1 MEEIERT
8 SLIEKLARSELS
20 DAVSSGNGERSRI
33 RGFEVVLKQMTRTP
47 AILRMMLHPEF
58 NFEGQV
64 NAQSMGA
71 DKEALLRAEWYNC
84 SFVIPDYSCMSVWAK
99 KMTLECAK
107 GKTVVAIVPAR
118 TNTSWYHEYVIKTAS
133 EIRFVRG
140 RLVFPGH
147 KQQSAL
153 ADHIVIFRPLTP
165 EEQEEGQ
172 KAEDAGED
180 GATGA
185 SSEGTKTKRKKR
197 GEKKSAL
204 AEMNTD
210 VRQSRVT
217 GKTKERLVILSS
229 MTGNAYGVPET
240 RLEKRSRIRQIFEEE
255 EGAYEA
261 AQKERDANPKNGPYY
276 EKKKQKNRVTKEKVP
291 IDAEAGDAKP

>member
-1 MEEIERT
+1 MEEIERA
-8 SLIEKLARSELS
+8 SLIEKLARTELS
-20 DAVSSGNGERSRI
+20 EAVSSGNGERSRI

-58 NFEGQV
+58 NFDGQV

-71 DKEALLRAEWYNC
+71 DKDALLRAEWYDC

-99 KMTLECAK
+99 KMTLECSK

-133 EIRFVRG
+133 EIRFIRG

-147 KQQSAL
+147 KHQSAL
-153 ADHIVIFRPLTP
+153 ADHIAIFRPLTNDEK
-165 EEQEEGQ
+165 EEAQEGNIGAQASKATEGEGCEGARRS
-172 KAEDAGED
+172 KRAG
-180 GATGA
+180 A
-185 SSEGTKTKRKKR
+185 
-197 GEKKSAL
+197 KSAL
-204 AEMNTD
+204 AKVNTD
-210 VRQSRVT
+210 VRDSRVT
-217 GKTKERLVILSS
+217 GKSKDRLVILSS
-229 MTGNAYGVPET
+229 MTGSAYGVPET

-261 AQKERDANPKNGPYY
+261 AQKVRDANPKNGPYY
-276 EKKKQKNRVTKEKVP
+276 EKKKQKNRVDKEKVL
-291 IDAEAGDAKP
+291 IDKGE